1 MGKKAAEAYARLFS
15 LIGRFMY
22 AIRVETCKS
31 LFTVDFDVT
40 LYYFFRGLAS
50 VQNVILVW
58 HIIKSIRLL
67 QVVQEVLD

>member
-1 MGKKAAEAYARLFS
+1 
-15 LIGRFMY
+15 MY